1 MRAVAP
7 GDSPRLESRHL
18 SRHPLGEPV
27 VDCAFAD
34 VQLPGG
40 LGLAHPLEITVDDCE
55 AESFGQSGDFFVE
68 CRQQIIGRGW
78 PTLFHCVFHL
88 PHLPFECAPPGRC
101 DIGLNGNPVC
111 DPVQPAAEGIP
122 TADGVPLFDQDQ
134 EGGLEG
140 IFGIMR
146 VAQDSAADAQ
156 DHGPVAHDE
165 SFK

>member
-1 MRAVAP
+1 MGEAQAGGTPACGLAEEHGIEGRSSWGIAHVA
-7 GDSPRLESRHL
+7 ESRHFG
-18 SRHPLGEPV
+18 RHALGEPV

-88 PHLPFECAPPGRC
+88 PHLPFECYRSPGRC

-122 TADGVPLFDQDQ
+122 TADGVFP
-134 EGGLEG
+134 
-140 IFGIMR
+140 
-146 VAQDSAADAQ
+146 A
-156 DHGPVAHDE
+156 
-165 SFK
+165 